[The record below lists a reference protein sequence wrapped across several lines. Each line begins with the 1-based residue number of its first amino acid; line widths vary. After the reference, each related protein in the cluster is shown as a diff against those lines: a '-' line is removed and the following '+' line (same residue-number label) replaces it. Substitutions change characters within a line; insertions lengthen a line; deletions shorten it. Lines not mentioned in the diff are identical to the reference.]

1 MVGCWAGRLPP
12 YLYENSAA
20 RAGRALILNDH
31 APASAADD
39 LRTERRDNVINPSLA
54 VWSWALMVHSSPWN
68 GRMRYGP
75 SSAWERPHDG
85 GSASR
90 DPASSRE
97 PEGVGSRDA

>member
-1 MVGCWAGRLPP
+1 MEQGAQP
-12 YLYENSAA
+12 
-20 RAGRALILNDH
+20 
-31 APASAADD
+31 
-39 LRTERRDNVINPSLA
+39 LRGFSQPHFWSKSVSLVI
-54 VWSWALMVHSSPWN
+54 VWSRALMVHFSPWN

-97 PEGVGSRDA
+97 PEGVGPAPRDQPEDGRQVEEAPLGPGRTHRP